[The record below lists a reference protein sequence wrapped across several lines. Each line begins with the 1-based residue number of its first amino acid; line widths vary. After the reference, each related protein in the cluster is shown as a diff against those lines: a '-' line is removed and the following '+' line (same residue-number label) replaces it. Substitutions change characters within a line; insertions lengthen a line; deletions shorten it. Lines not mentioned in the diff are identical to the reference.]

1 MPNDDPVWVNLSPQE
16 IEELRNKKHELTE
29 YGKEQLRKLMNNQ
42 EPYPDE
48 MFEEAQ
54 RREAANKKALES
66 LGIDYENFGQ
76 KPWDES
82 MLESLGIEY
91 GDFEGEDDVDYY
103 APNGDYVKSY
113 PLINRVEVI
122 GKNGREYVQYDCSN
136 VQVSEQDEGR
146 TLKVFLS

>member
-1 MPNDDPVWVNLSPQE
+1 MTNDDLVWVDLSPQE

-48 MFEEAQ
+48 MFEEVA

-66 LGIDYENFGQ
+66 LGIDYESFGQ
-76 KPWDES
+76 KPWNE
-82 MLESLGIEY
+82 
-91 GDFEGEDDVDYY
+91 GDLDYE
-103 APNGDYVKSY
+103 APNGDYIKNY

-122 GKNGREYVQYDCSN
+122 GKNGREYVQYDCSH

>member
-1 MPNDDPVWVNLSPQE
+1 
-16 IEELRNKKHELTE
+16 
-29 YGKEQLRKLMNNQ
+29 MNNQ

-48 MFEEAQ
+48 MFEEAA

-66 LGIDYENFGQ
+66 LGIDYESFGQ
-76 KPWDES
+76 KPWNE
-82 MLESLGIEY
+82 
-91 GDFEGEDDVDYY
+91 GDLDYE
-103 APNGDYVKSY
+103 APNGDYIKNY